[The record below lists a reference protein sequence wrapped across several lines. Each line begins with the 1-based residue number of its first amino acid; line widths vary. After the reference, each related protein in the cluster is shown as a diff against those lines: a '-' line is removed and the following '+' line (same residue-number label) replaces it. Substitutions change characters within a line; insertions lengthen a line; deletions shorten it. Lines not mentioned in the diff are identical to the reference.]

1 MSSAVDGAFLHAS
14 KGKRDEWSE
23 GGVLSLLEIY
33 ESKWLIR
40 NRAKLKGSDW
50 EDIARQVSIRC
61 SASNAL
67 KTPSQCKNKIE
78 SMKKRYRAEAA
89 AAAENPSSCSSWQF
103 FTRMDGLLK
112 GASHCPSTPKSDN
125 NRKNNF
131 NSGVPAKVEEVDV
144 EVGGGDLHESH
155 REHGSNS
162 SAKGFGGQKMN
173 DEMKESR
180 GSDSDV
186 STSRFKEVGDGRIS
200 KKRRGLGNEIAESIQ
215 FLAHSILKIEQ
226 GRMEMFKDSE
236 KLRAEAEIKKWEMEL
251 KRTEIISKT
260 QLQIAK
266 LAMKRLYGKNNGQD
280 GSPLKTE
287 LDMLSRREV
296 MVSYILPSLLIGSKS
311 GI

>member
-1 MSSAVDGAFLHAS
+1 MDGTLPHGT

-33 ESKWLIR
+33 ESKWLFR

-50 EDIARQVSIRC
+50 EDIARQVSIQY
-61 SASNAL
+61 SSSNAH

-89 AAAENPSSCSSWQF
+89 AAAENPGSCSSWQF
-103 FTRMDGLLK
+103 FARMDGLLK
-112 GASHCPSTPKSDN
+112 AAATLCPSRPNSN
-125 NRKNNF
+125 CNRKKNVNLV
-131 NSGVPAKVEEVDV
+131 VPGKAEEVDADA
-144 EVGGGDLHESH
+144 GDGNLHERH

-162 SAKGFGGQKMN
+162 SGKGFVGEKFS
-173 DEMKESR
+173 DEVKESG

-186 STSRFKEVGDGRIS
+186 SARMFKEEAADDRIL
-200 KKRRGLGNEIAESIQ
+200 KKRRRLGNEMAESIQ
-215 FLAHSILKIEQ
+215 LLAQSILKIEQ
-226 GRMEMFKDSE
+226 GRMEMFRDSE

-266 LAMKRLYGKNNGQD
+266 IVMKRLYGKSNAHE

-296 MVSYILPSLLIGSKS
+296 MGD
-311 GI
+311 

>member
-1 MSSAVDGAFLHAS
+1 MDGASLQAS

-23 GGVLSLLEIY
+23 GGVLSLLDIY

-50 EDIARQVSIRC
+50 EDIAQQVSIRY
-61 SASNAL
+61 SASNAY

-78 SMKKRYRAEAA
+78 SMKKRYRAEVAA
-89 AAAENPSSCSSWQF
+89 ASENPNSCSSWQF
-103 FTRMDGLLK
+103 FARMDDLLK

-125 NRKNNF
+125 NRKNNL
-131 NSGVPAKVEEVDV
+131 NLDIPAKVDDVDV
-144 EVGGGDLHESH
+144 EVEGGNLHESH

-162 SAKGFGGQKMN
+162 SAKGFGGRKLN
-173 DEMKESR
+173 VEMKESR

-186 STSRFKEVGDGRIS
+186 GTPRFKEVGEDRIS
-200 KKRRGLGNEIAESIQ
+200 KKRRRLGKQMAESIQ
-215 FLAHSILKIEQ
+215 LLAHSMLKIEQ

-236 KLRAEAEIKKWEMEL
+236 RLRAEAEIKKWEMEL

-266 LAMKRLYGKNNGQD
+266 LVMKRLCGKSNGQE

-296 MVSYILPSLLIGSKS
+296 MGD
-311 GI
+311 